1 MKVATFSLRA
11 TMPQSIRWK
20 QAADGEGFASVGS
33 WASRALDAYLEA
45 RTRAGRPIPLAWHK
59 GAVRVALGGQEVTL
73 KGWVS
78 SPFGAFRGTAAGPL
92 RMGCRRYTLVHLP
105 AGRIV
110 ATLRSIR
117 QCYALAAELA
127 PIFARDEHGGTATV
141 ERHVSE
147 QA

>member
-1 MKVATFSLRA
+1 VKVASFTVRA
-11 TMPQSIRWK
+11 TMAQSVRWK

-33 WASRALDAYLEA
+33 WAGRALDAYMEA

-59 GAVRVALGGQEVTL
+59 GAVRVVLDGAEVTL

-78 SPFGAFRGTAAGPL
+78 PPFSIFCGTVNGPGVRGSK
-92 RMGCRRYTLVHLP
+92 RQTLVH

-110 ATLRSIR
+110 ATLRSHR
-117 QCYALAAELA
+117 QCRALAAELA

-141 ERHVSE
+141 NRHIAE